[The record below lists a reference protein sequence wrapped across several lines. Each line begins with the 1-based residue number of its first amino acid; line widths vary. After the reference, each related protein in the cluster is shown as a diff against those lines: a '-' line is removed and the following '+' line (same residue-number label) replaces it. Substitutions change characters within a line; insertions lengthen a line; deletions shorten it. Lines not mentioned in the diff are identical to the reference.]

1 MKLKKRMLAA
11 AMTLAVAASALP
23 CAGLPAG
30 AAATKSIESQM
41 NWDTVTI
48 SGGGFVSGLVTGD
61 NNIYARTD
69 VGGAYRFNFAT
80 KEWEQLMAF
89 FTDADRGFLS
99 VDAMALDP
107 NDDNIVYALCGCAY
121 FSDARTAV
129 FRSKDGGKTWDS
141 TDVTNLIQVHG
152 NGYGRQCGES
162 IAVDPD
168 DPNTIY
174 CGGDT
179 VGMIVSH
186 DAGVTWEA
194 VDSFNSM
201 GLFTN
206 EIKWP
211 TWTENVVKTTV
222 GTDYVNCNG
231 ISTIAIEK
239 GKVYVGI
246 SDNTLECNMYVAD
259 VDGKK
264 WEPLSKDLPANK
276 FPSRITKD
284 NAGNLLICYVGGLTF
299 NGTGGG
305 IYKYNTTTGEV
316 TNISPT
322 ENSFGACMANPNNN
336 DQLIATTC
344 GVWSTNRWSEEDG
357 AWGDWLYRSEDGGK
371 TWTEYYPGKM
381 GEYKWNAET
390 GEMVQEQ
397 VIDYLDANGCSWVYG
412 KAIHWSGSLIINP
425 KDFDQIMVSS
435 GNGIFKWDGIWSDS
449 PKASFCAQGVEEVVA
464 LDMTSVPGGDVYSAI
479 GDYDGFIHTDVDKPA
494 TQYAPTMGST
504 GAIAYCP
511 QNPDVMV
518 RIAENQNDVAPGFYS
533 TDGGKTWSKMSNS
546 PGGKASITQLSEGK
560 YRIFHSAKDSGDVNY
575 SDDFGKT
582 WNACSGIASAYGSK
596 TTFTYVEPSDP
607 STVYAYATYYNS
619 SWVYSKPEPDLEDAN
634 YTLYISN
641 DYGKTFTATPICK
654 YDMCDSAGRIA
665 ALGDNH
671 LILAGGWYGLYDVKT
686 SGTSATVT
694 KKDVFY
700 CKTVGYGAPEK
711 EGGLNTLYIY
721 GKPQEGDTE
730 GLYRSTD
737 GGDSWVCINTKT
749 LYGGTGNGNFLVGDM
764 NTFGTVYMSTVGCGI
779 VVGRLAGS
787 QPDPD
792 PDALYGDVNVDGEIT
807 IADAVLL
814 ARYIAE
820 DKAVKVSE
828 QGTINANCAY
838 DNTIDSSDLT
848 AIARYLAHLIE
859 QSALGPQ

>member
-1 MKLKKRMLAA
+1 MHMKKSLLAA
-11 AMTLAVAASALP
+11 ALTLAVAASAVP
-23 CAGLPAG
+23 AAGIQAG

-48 SGGGFVSGLVTGD
+48 SGGGFVSGLITGEK
-61 NNIYARTD
+61 NIYARTD
-69 VGGAYRFNFAT
+69 VGGAYRYNPTT

-222 GTDYVNCNG
+222 GADYVNCNG

-322 ENSFGACMANPNNN
+322 ENSFGACMANPKNN

-435 GNGIFKWDGIWSDS
+435 GNGIFKWDGIWGDS
-449 PKASFCAQGVEEVVA
+449 PKASFCAQGIEEVVA
-464 LDMTSVPGGDVYSAI
+464 LDMTSVPGGAAYSAI

-494 TQYAPTMGST
+494 TQYVPNMGST

-511 QNPDVMV
+511 QNPKVMV
-518 RIAENQNDVAPGFYS
+518 RIAENQNDIAPGFYS
-533 TDGGKTWSKMSNS
+533 TDGGKTWTKMANS
-546 PGGKASITQLSEGK
+546 AGGKAAITQLDK
-560 YRIFHSAKDSGDVNY
+560 DTYRIFLGKKDSGDLSY
-575 SDDFGKT
+575 SDDWGQT
-582 WNACSGIASAYGSK
+582 WNACTGIGSAYGSK
-596 TTFTYVEPSDP
+596 PTYTFVEPNDP

-619 SWVYSKPEPDLEDAN
+619 SWHYSKKEPELSDAN
-634 YTLYISN
+634 YTLYIST
-641 DYGKTFTATPICK
+641 DYGKTFTGTQICM
-654 YDMCDSAGRIA
+654 YDQCDSAGRIA
-665 ALGDNH
+665 SLEDNH

-686 SGTSATVT
+686 AGSKAEVT

-711 EGGLNTLYIY
+711 KGGINTLYMY
-721 GKPQEGDTE
+721 GKPQETDIE
-730 GLYRSTD
+730 GIYRSTD
-737 GGDSWVCINTKT
+737 GGDSWVCINTQK

-779 VVGRLAGS
+779 VVGRLSGGTEN
-787 QPDPD
+787 PDI
-792 PDALYGDVNVDGEIT
+792 LYGDVNANGIVD
-807 IADAVLL
+807 IADTVLL
-814 ARYIAE
+814 ARYIAQ
-820 DKAVKVSE
+820 DPVVKITK
-828 QGTINANCAY
+828 QGLQNADCDPDGN
-838 DNTIDSSDLT
+838 IDSSDLT
-848 AIARYLAHLIE
+848 AIARYLAHLVDK
-859 QSALGPQ
+859 LG

>member
-1 MKLKKRMLAA
+1 
-11 AMTLAVAASALP
+11 
-23 CAGLPAG
+23 
-30 AAATKSIESQM
+30 
-41 NWDTVTI
+41 
-48 SGGGFVSGLVTGD
+48 
-61 NNIYARTD
+61 
-69 VGGAYRFNFAT
+69 
-80 KEWEQLMAF
+80 
-89 FTDADRGFLS
+89 
-99 VDAMALDP
+99 
-107 NDDNIVYALCGCAY
+107 
-121 FSDARTAV
+121 
-129 FRSKDGGKTWDS
+129 
-141 TDVTNLIQVHG
+141 
-152 NGYGRQCGES
+152 
-162 IAVDPD
+162 
-168 DPNTIY
+168 
-174 CGGDT
+174 
-179 VGMIVSH
+179 
-186 DAGVTWEA
+186 
-194 VDSFNSM
+194 
-201 GLFTN
+201 
-206 EIKWP
+206 
-211 TWTENVVKTTV
+211 
-222 GTDYVNCNG
+222 
-231 ISTIAIEK
+231 
-239 GKVYVGI
+239 
-246 SDNTLECNMYVAD
+246 
-259 VDGKK
+259 
-264 WEPLSKDLPANK
+264 
-276 FPSRITKD
+276 
-284 NAGNLLICYVGGLTF
+284 
-299 NGTGGG
+299 
-305 IYKYNTTTGEV
+305 
-316 TNISPT
+316 
-322 ENSFGACMANPNNN
+322 
-336 DQLIATTC
+336 
-344 GVWSTNRWSEEDG
+344 
-357 AWGDWLYRSEDGGK
+357 
-371 TWTEYYPGKM
+371 
-381 GEYKWNAET
+381 
-390 GEMVQEQ
+390 
-397 VIDYLDANGCSWVYG
+397 
-412 KAIHWSGSLIINP
+412 
-425 KDFDQIMVSS
+425 
-435 GNGIFKWDGIWSDS
+435 
-449 PKASFCAQGVEEVVA
+449 
-464 LDMTSVPGGDVYSAI
+464 
-479 GDYDGFIHTDVDKPA
+479 
-494 TQYAPTMGST
+494 
-504 GAIAYCP
+504 
-511 QNPDVMV
+511 
-518 RIAENQNDVAPGFYS
+518 
-533 TDGGKTWSKMSNS
+533 MSNS

-634 YTLYISN
+634 YTFYISN

-807 IADAVLL
+807 IADAVML